1 MAKINLLPWR
11 DELREKRKKEFI
23 ALCIGAFLVGA
34 LGVGSTWFY
43 YDHKLQD
50 QEQANQLIISH
61 NQNLDVQLKSLDGL
75 QEQRNAIIE
84 RMKLI
89 QGLQSQRPIA
99 VHLIDELVRVTPSNM
114 YITKFDR
121 SADKFTIE
129 GRAESPNTVA
139 ELLRN
144 LEASPWYRNAF
155 MSSFLVAEEKKDKA
169 QSSVVPRVEETYGSF
184 IVTADLDQIAQP
196 TINDPAANLG
206 QAASAAQTSDTQAA
220 ATPTTEA
227 AK

>member
-169 QSSVVPRVEETYGSF
+169 PSSVVPRVEETYGSF